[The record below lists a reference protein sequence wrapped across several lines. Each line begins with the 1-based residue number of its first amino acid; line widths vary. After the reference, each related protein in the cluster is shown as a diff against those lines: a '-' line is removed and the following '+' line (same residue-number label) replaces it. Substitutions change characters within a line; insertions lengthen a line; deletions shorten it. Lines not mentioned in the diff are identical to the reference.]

1 MGDVRCVV
9 TCIEVKPDYLESE
22 CCCLKWGKLFVDR
35 DRFHSIFTL
44 NKLFAKLLKIMN
56 NSLKQREMIL
66 FCLRQREAV
75 LQPTTT
81 GQLWYFGSSFGKL
94 WQFKKKKRY
103 SNKPS
108 QSLHHLEAGCHIE
121 VLVNLH
127 YWCISTV
134 SVFRCLLKE
143 LSDLMVANSILSF
156 QPPSRKSYFTFC
168 FNQSGMLV
176 PISHWWLIWSC
187 SLINKDDLN
196 VFYSQTYN
204 SVAELNS

>member
-1 MGDVRCVV
+1 
-9 TCIEVKPDYLESE
+9 
-22 CCCLKWGKLFVDR
+22 
-35 DRFHSIFTL
+35 
-44 NKLFAKLLKIMN
+44 
-56 NSLKQREMIL
+56 MIL

-143 LSDLMVANSILSF
+143 LSDLMVANSILMSF
-156 QPPSRKSYFTFC
+156 QPPSLNPYFTFC
-168 FNQSGMLV
+168 FNQSDLLV

-204 SVAELNS
+204 SVAELNLKFFWFLLSVIKPDWHGHRSHNGIAAKMLALILLYVHKGPRGFSPLKVLFRHWIRYPIQIRF